1 MLLSPSESL
10 GFVVCASV
18 LILDALLGRFRVRHY
33 FQVGFPLGGLRL
45 AADVESVAT
54 RAKVMRN
61 VKLFVC
67 DLPCGTYGLRYGFL
81 GNWLPSL
88 TKGILRTAGP
98 DKTVFSI
105 SLNWGATA
113 LLGTLILQLFD
124 REHVV
129 LWGLLLSFVV
139 LLIWFQWSETIN
151 GLRNALR

>member
-1 MLLSPSESL
+1 
-10 GFVVCASV
+10 VV
-18 LILDALLGRFRVRHY
+18 
-33 FQVGFPLGGLRL
+33 
-45 AADVESVAT
+45 
-54 RAKVMRN
+54 
-61 VKLFVC
+61 
-67 DLPCGTYGLRYGFL
+67 
-81 GNWLPSL
+81 
-88 TKGILRTAGP
+88 
-98 DKTVFSI
+98 SI